1 MTTLRRAVGLPTVI
15 ATSAGLAL
23 ATVSL
28 TANVQIGLS
37 LPGASGWM
45 AIIVAGLIS
54 VMAAWCF
61 AELVGLFPTAAGIK
75 LFIEKAFGEKA
86 ALISATLYVGITV
99 LIVGSEAFILASVLA
114 YAFPGVPKALWV
126 LLFLTAMALVNIRG
140 ITLSGWTQD
149 LTTYLMVA
157 VIGGLALWALLRPG
171 APAVPEPFALGS
183 AFSLAQ
189 AVALGV
195 FLYLGFEWVTP
206 LAEEVTD
213 IRLIPRGML
222 VGLLLLAA
230 IYGLLHVGMTTWVP
244 KAELAASPIPHV
256 LFGQAAFGRIGLL
269 LVALISTLASITSF
283 NAGLMTASRFLY
295 AMARDAAAP
304 RVLAKLHPDWATP
317 WVAILVLYGLSA
329 TMAVYVLASGSYKL
343 FIFLGAAIECM
354 IFVLMAASVI
364 RLRRRM
370 PEALREFR
378 APGGKLVPWVVVIL
392 YSLLFVLVFLPNPE
406 HPADAPAQA
415 GALIAFLGTGL
426 AVASYVQWVVPILR
440 ARLVKAEGARR
451 RRRPGADRQG

>member
-37 LPGASGWM
+37 LPGASGWL
-45 AIIVAGLIS
+45 AILAAGLIS
-54 VMAAWCF
+54 VLAAWCF

-75 LFIEKAFGEKA
+75 LFIEKAFGERA
-86 ALISATLYVGITV
+86 ALICATLYVGITV

-114 YAFPGVPKALWV
+114 YAFPGVPRALWV
-126 LLFLTAMALVNIRG
+126 LLFLTAMALINIRG
-140 ITLSGWTQD
+140 ISLSGWAQD
-149 LTTYLMVA
+149 LTTYLMVL
-157 VIGGLALWALLRPG
+157 VIGGLSLWALLRPG

-183 AFSLAQ
+183 GFSLAQ
-189 AVALGV
+189 AIALGI

-222 VGLLLLAA
+222 AGLGLLALV
-230 IYGLLHVGMTTWVP
+230 YGLLHVGMTTWVA
-244 KAELAASPIPHV
+244 KGELAASPIPHV
-256 LFGQAAFGRIGLL
+256 LFGEAAFGRTGLL
-269 LVALISTLASITSF
+269 LVALISTLASVTSF

-304 RVLAKLHPDWATP
+304 RLLARLHPDWATP
-317 WVAILVLYGLSA
+317 WVSILLLYGLSA
-329 TMAVYVLASGSYKL
+329 SMAVYVLWSGSYKL

-354 IFVLMAASVI
+354 IFVMMAASVL
-364 RLRRRM
+364 RLRRTM
-370 PEALREFR
+370 PEAVREFR
-378 APGGKLVPWVVVIL
+378 VPGGRLVPWVVVIL
-392 YSLLFVLVFLPNPE
+392 YSLLFLLVFVPNPE
-406 HPADAPAQA
+406 QPGDAPAQL
-415 GALIAFLGTGL
+415 GALGAL
-426 AVASYVQWVVPILR
+426 VASALLVAAYVRWAVPALR
-440 ARLVKAEGARR
+440 ARLTREGGARR
-451 RRRPGADRQG
+451 RRRPGAGA

>member
-1 MTTLRRAVGLPTVI
+1 MSTLRRAVGLPTVV

-45 AIIVAGLIS
+45 AILVAGLIS

-75 LFIEKAFGEKA
+75 LFIEKAFGERA
-86 ALISATLYVGITV
+86 ALIAATLYVGITV
-99 LIVGSEAFILASVLA
+99 LIVGSEAYILASVLA
-114 YAFPGVPKALWV
+114 FAFPGIPKALWV
-126 LLFLTAMALVNIRG
+126 LAFLTVMALINMRG
-140 ITLSGWTQD
+140 ISLSGWAQD
-149 LTTYLMVA
+149 LTTYLMVL
-157 VIGGLALWALLRPG
+157 VIGGIALWALLKPG
-171 APAVPEPFALGS
+171 APPIPEPFQLGS
-183 AFSLAQ
+183 GLNLAQ
-189 AVALGV
+189 AIALGV

-222 VGLLLLAA
+222 LGLGILAL
-230 IYGLLHVGMTTWVP
+230 IYGLLHVGMATWVP
-244 KAELAASPIPHV
+244 KAELAGSPIPHV
-256 LFGQAAFGRIGLL
+256 LFGQAALGRVGLL
-269 LVALISTLASITSF
+269 LVALVSTLASVTSF

-304 RVLAKLHPDWATP
+304 RILAKLHPDWATP
-317 WVAILVLYGLSA
+317 WVAILALYGLSA
-329 TMAVYVLASGSYKL
+329 AMAVYVLRSSSYKL

-370 PEALREFR
+370 PEAVRDFR
-378 APGGKLVPWVVVIL
+378 VPGGRLVPWVVVGL
-392 YSLLFVLVFLPNPE
+392 YSLLFVLVFVPNPDQ
-406 HPADAPAQA
+406 PADRPTQL
-415 GALIAFLGTGL
+415 GALGALVGAGLLIA
-426 AVASYVQWVVPILR
+426 AYVQWVVPVLR
-440 ARLVKAEGARR
+440 ARLAATERAKR
-451 RRRPGADRQG
+451 RRRPGAS